1 MKTEHK
7 LYAAIAV
14 VVVLGIAVYMSRKED
29 KAQQEAHSAAAAP
42 SLPKVALSPEQ
53 IKKVTKVEIKNK
65 DKGDVVLVKAEDAP
79 EEEAKDDADA
89 GADKK
94 KDDKKYG
101 IWKLEKPLAAE
112 VNQSNVNSM
121 LDNLEK
127 IELREV
133 ITKTAD
139 LYEKYEVDGD
149 KAVHV
154 VAYDGKD
161 KVFDMWFG
169 KSGGRGQ
176 LARVAGT
183 DGVFVAK
190 GYQGY
195 LYTREV
201 KHWRNTEVWK
211 FEDKNAIQVQ
221 IENEHGKFSFTK
233 GEEEWAATFAER
245 DEGKLSARAEAL
257 EKFDAKKLESM
268 LRAYKTLR
276 ATDFAEEG
284 AETGLEDPAKNGGT
298 VTITLKDDAGTFA
311 LKVGKKAKNDDRFA
325 QVEGKEGPV
334 YVLSSWT
341 AKWAIAEPKEFQQAD
356 EKDAKDEDAD
366 EDENADDEDAKDD
379 DAKDDDAKGGDTKDK
394 PAAPKPK
401 APAPKPKAPAPKP
414 KAPAP
419 KPKGGDTPYD

>member
-1 MKTEHK
+1 MKTEQK

-14 VVVLGIAVYMSRKED
+14 VVVLGIAVYLSRKED
-29 KAQQEAHSAAAAP
+29 KEQLQAHSTAAAT
-42 SLPKVALSPEQ
+42 SLQKVALSPEQ
-53 IKKVTKVEIKNK
+53 IKKVTKIEIKNK
-65 DKGDVVLVKAEDAP
+65 DKGDVILVKTGDAP
-79 EEEAKDDADA
+79 ADAKDDAPDA
-89 GADKK
+89 GDKK
-94 KDDKKYG
+94 KAPDKYG
-101 IWKLEKPLAAE
+101 VWKLDKPQAAE

-133 ITKTAD
+133 ITKTTD
-139 LYEKYEVDGD
+139 LYDKYEVDGD
-149 KAVHV
+149 NAVHV
-154 VAYDGKD
+154 VAYQDKD

-176 LARVAGT
+176 LARVSGT

-195 LYTREV
+195 LFTREI
-201 KHWRNTEVWK
+201 KHWRKTDIWK

-221 IENEHGKFSFTK
+221 IENEHGNYSFTK
-233 GEEEWAATFAER
+233 GEEDWAATFAKR

-257 EKFDAKKLESM
+257 EEFDGKKLEGM

-284 AETGLEDPAKNGGT
+284 ADTGLEDPVKTGGT
-298 VTITLKDDAGTFA
+298 VTITLKDDAGTFT

-325 QVEGKEGPV
+325 QAEGGDGTT
-334 YVLSSWT
+334 YILSSWT
-341 AKWAIAEPKEFQQAD
+341 AKWAVAEPTEFQ
-356 EKDAKDEDAD
+356 KDADKDDGKDAD
-366 EDENADDEDAKDD
+366 EDDDAKDD
-379 DAKDDDAKGGDTKDK
+379 DAKDDDAKDDDAKDDD
-394 PAAPKPK
+394 AAKPK

-414 KAPAP
+414 KPRAPAP